1 MQAHPTDP
9 QVQELGLE
17 LQNYLA
23 RVGGPLQNL
32 YTKRDRKAYDDD
44 DLPAQLENL
53 KRDHKAYDD
62 DDLTGH
68 AGSVKRQKAYRGKI
82 VYGENIRKNDL
93 DLLLALLYPQEYEK
107 YRGKCRGRRVLKKHS
122 W

>member
-1 MQAHPTDP
+1 MNTNPT
-9 QVQELGLE
+9 LGHWGLK
-17 LQNYLA
+17 LTFSNSM
-23 RVGGPLQNL
+23 QNL

-107 YRGKCRGRRVLKKHS
+107 YRGKRRGRRVLKKHS